1 MELPVEASHPVRRS
15 RPHGGN
21 AGLLKHA
28 SNVPQSALYLD
39 DLFRRGGFP
48 AGAFETLLIGSGTVD
63 AVLRDP
69 RVQGVALTGS
79 EPAGRSVA
87 ATAGSQIKKLVL
99 ELGGSDPFIVH
110 AEVDDAISQGATART
125 GGISPSDGTGWVYP
139 QTMLEGRDETM
150 RLFLEE
156 AFGPV
161 AVHYR
166 TADAAFILGMTIS
179 YPELPFGGL
188 KNSRHGQQLG
198 APGIREFC
206 NLKTAWKAG
215 Q

>member
-48 AGAFETLLIGSGTVD
+48 AGAFQTLLIGSGTVD

-110 AEVDDAISQGATART
+110 AEVDDAINHRATART
-125 GGISPSDGTGWVYP
+125 GGISPSDGTGWFYP
-139 QTMLEGRDETM
+139 PIMLEGVDETM
-150 RLFLEE
+150 RLLEE

-161 AVHYR
+161 AVLYR
-166 TADAAFILGMTIS
+166 AADAAFILGMTIS